1 MKDQHSTRC
10 LSLVLST
17 IRYGMVAFGVLAFS
31 SWARTD
37 DAIWK
42 AYQTTALQAEVDDD
56 PILAERAWRAAVEEL
71 SQAED
76 TEPRKFASLSHL
88 ALAQVQCDRPHAET
102 TLAKANAAAAIIA
115 KNQTLSSSNPVQ
127 IADGLR
133 LWANAIQGRNNR
145 YAATRARQ
153 FEEAIGKVT
162 TRTIPPVQLA
172 QLTWESSH
180 AQRDVGRLA
189 LALRHIDQAI
199 AAFRAAKINYHLLA
213 DALAFRALIL
223 VELGT
228 PSEASASLSE
238 WMQIDERLE
247 SEKSEDRPHAP
258 DFHLILVRQAISQ
271 WDWLKAMEELKYF
284 ENEDV
289 QHQLTAHT
297 DSKVPPLATLH
308 AVILARIEAAI
319 AQGHTQEAVPLL
331 DSLKRQA
338 VAGTI
343 ECGQALVMEA
353 SLLMATG
360 QIDAS
365 RNRLMEARTQLA
377 ASLGDSH
384 PDLIP
389 VLLRQ
394 ATILCETARF
404 SEAMAATRQAFAI
417 LRGTPTIGRPLP
429 AGHPLEV
436 ELTTMLARIEL
447 RRQHGDE
454 ARMFA
459 TQAWEM
465 TAIPWQN
472 GGPPT
477 AQSLAIL
484 TESEAQ
490 TKGSLAT
497 THLESLLALDVSI
510 LPPLE
515 QGLVHL
521 HAARAAHLLDRSGE
535 ARTLYLSALN
545 SWNSCQ
551 TPKSPHP
558 FAATAEL
565 GVAILEEIGS
575 GQAGESTRVA
585 LDHLRELFGSD
596 SEVARELSSQG
607 NAFFGAGRH
616 REAAWLYELS
626 IQRYKSIEGSDSA
639 NAKLVEESLKR
650 AMEMLKP

>member
-1 MKDQHSTRC
+1 MTQC
-10 LSLVLST
+10 LSFVIST
-17 IRYGMVAFGVLAFS
+17 IRYGVVAFGVIALAGLGR
-31 SWARTD
+31 AD

-56 PILAERAWRAAVEEL
+56 PILAERTWRAAVEEL
-71 SQAED
+71 SQVED
-76 TEPRKFASLSHL
+76 AEPRKFASLSHL
-88 ALAQVQCDRPHAET
+88 ALAQFQCGRPEADT
-102 TLAKANAAAAIIA
+102 TLSKANKAAEIVA
-115 KNQTLSSSNPVQ
+115 KNQALSSSNPVQ
-127 IADGLR
+127 TADGLR
-133 LWANAIQGRNNR
+133 LWVNAIQGRNNR
-145 YAATRARQ
+145 YAASRAQR
-153 FEEAIGKVT
+153 FEEAIGKVV
-162 TRTIPPVQLA
+162 TRAIPPVQLA

-199 AAFRAAKINYHLLA
+199 AAFRGAKINNHRLA
-213 DALAFRALIL
+213 DALALRAMIL

-247 SEKSEDRPHAP
+247 NEKARDRPHAP

-289 QHQLTAHT
+289 QHQLSAHA
-297 DSKVPPLATLH
+297 DSRMPPLATLH
-308 AVILARIEAAI
+308 TVMLARIEAAI
-319 AQGHTQEAVPLL
+319 AQGQTHEAVPLL

-338 VAGTI
+338 VTGTI

-365 RNRLMEARTQLA
+365 RNRSMEARTQLA
-377 ASLGDSH
+377 TSLGDSH

-404 SEAMAATRQAFAI
+404 SEAMAATRQAFII
-417 LRGTPTIGRPLP
+417 LRGTPTSGRPLP
-429 AGHPLEV
+429 AGHPLEI

-497 THLESLLALDVSI
+497 THLESLLAIDVSI

-521 HAARAAHLLDRSGE
+521 HAARAAHLLDRSVD
-535 ARTLYLSALN
+535 ARTLYHSALK

-551 TPKSPHP
+551 TPNSPHP
-558 FAATAEL
+558 FVATAEL
-565 GVAILEEIGS
+565 GIAILDDIGS
-575 GQAGESTRVA
+575 GQPGESTHVA
-585 LDHLRELFGSD
+585 LDHLRKLLGTD

-607 NAFFGAGRH
+607 NAFFGAGRY
-616 REAAWLYELS
+616 REAVWLYELS
-626 IQRYKSIEGSDSA
+626 IQRYRSIDGSNSA

-650 AMEMLKP
+650 ALAMLKP